1 MTPGGHLHYPAAMD
15 RRSLYDED
23 IYAWAQQQAEVL
35 RRLAE
40 TRQDL
45 PNELDLENVAEE
57 IEDVGKSELREVESF
72 IRLMFI
78 HLIKAASAPEAR
90 AYRKWEKEIRVFRA
104 DLLKNLTRSMEAMID
119 VNYEWKLA
127 TIKADA
133 DLSEHGDQLP
143 PDLPAES
150 PFSLEDLT
158 GEGFDFEKAVAR
170 ITSGR

>member
-1 MTPGGHLHYPAAMD
+1 MD
-15 RRSLYDED
+15 RRSLYDDD

-40 TRQDL
+40 SRRDL

-78 HLIKAASAPEAR
+78 HLIKAASAPETR
-90 AYRKWEKEIRVFRA
+90 SYRKWEKEIRVFRA
-104 DLLKNLTRSMEAMID
+104 DLLKNLTRSMQAMID

-127 TIKADA
+127 AIRADA
-133 DLSEHGDQLP
+133 DLSDHGDQLLP
-143 PDLPAES
+143 ELPAES
-150 PFSLEDLT
+150 PFSLDDLI
-158 GEGFDFEKAVAR
+158 GESFDFEKAVAQIR
-170 ITSGR
+170 KRD